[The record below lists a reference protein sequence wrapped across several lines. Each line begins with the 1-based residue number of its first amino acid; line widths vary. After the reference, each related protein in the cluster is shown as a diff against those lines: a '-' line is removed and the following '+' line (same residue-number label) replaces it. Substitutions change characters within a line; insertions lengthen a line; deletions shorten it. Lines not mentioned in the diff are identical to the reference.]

1 MYPHWIVSQ
10 KSETNSLEAFVRPL
24 SGKSAFLNRER
35 ARDTPTT
42 MAKLQGGSVLSAL
55 LGQRTDTSSNGGEP
69 DSGRRLL
76 SSAIEAGIPKGQI
89 TTSATRS
96 TFVLQHHGGSRLVE
110 LEVGGPRPLVY
121 VCLYCLGTR
130 VCDAGEPGRDSRAWK
145 FWGAQ
150 PDAWFPLLHGE
161 ILCRKG

>member
-1 MYPHWIVSQ
+1 
-10 KSETNSLEAFVRPL
+10 VRPL

-69 DSGRRLL
+69 DSGRRLVL
-76 SSAIEAGIPKGQI
+76 SSAIEAGTPKGQI

-110 LEVGGPRPLVY
+110 LDVGGPRPLVY

-130 VCDAGEPGRDSRAWK
+130 AGLRRRRTWTRFSG
-145 FWGAQ
+145 
-150 PDAWFPLLHGE
+150 LE
-161 ILCRKG
+161 ILECAAGRVFSASAW